1 MYRRSSQRGIENL
14 WELEVAIVVYLAKS
28 VIRVSY

>member
-28 VIRVSY
+28 VIHVSY